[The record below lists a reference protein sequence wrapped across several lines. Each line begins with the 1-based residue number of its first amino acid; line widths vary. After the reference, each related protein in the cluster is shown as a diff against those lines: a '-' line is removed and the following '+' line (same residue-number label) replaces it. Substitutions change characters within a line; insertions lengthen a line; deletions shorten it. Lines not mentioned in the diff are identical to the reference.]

1 MNLHQTYEVLLQEV
15 RTCAI
20 QVTAADADEAEQLA
34 TDLYLHA
41 GFDTERCFRHIERG
55 GYDVLDVSL
64 VHPQESTDHA
74 AK

>member
-1 MNLHQTYEVLLQEV
+1 MNQNQTYEVQLQEV

-41 GFDTERCFRHIERG
+41 GFDTGVASDTSKRG
-55 GYDVLDVSL
+55 GYDILDVSL
-64 VHPQESTDHA
+64 VNPQESTDHA
-74 AK
+74 AR

>member
-1 MNLHQTYEVLLQEV
+1 MNQHQTCEVQLQEV

-41 GFDTERCFRHIERG
+41 G
-55 GYDVLDVSL
+55 L
-64 VHPQESTDHA
+64 
-74 AK
+74 